1 MLVSSSDLTKMVF
14 NSLGDKEGDREDTER
29 RLYNEISQLA
39 GSSLIREALHK
50 LCGKIS
56 ILESKRIVLIT
67 AGMSS
72 DKVLMETDAPKEAIE
87 EWCKKCNEEMENGE
101 NTFLDSLQEKYY
113 VRLLYDSEVEELKCD
128 ESYDLFNYY
137 NE

>member
-1 MLVSSSDLTKMVF
+1 MMSSSDLTKMILD
-14 NSLGDKEGDREDTER
+14 SLGDKEEDREDAGRE
-29 RLYNEISQLA
+29 LYNEVSQLA
-39 GSSLIREALHK
+39 GSSLIRETLHK

-113 VRLLYDSEVEELKCD
+113 VRLLYDSEVEELKYD
-128 ESYDLFNYY
+128 EAYDLFHYY
-137 NE
+137 DE

>member
-1 MLVSSSDLTKMVF
+1 MLASSSDLTKMILD
-14 NSLGDKEGDREDTER
+14 SLCDKEEDREDTGR
-29 RLYNEISQLA
+29 KLYNEISQLA
-39 GSSLIREALHK
+39 GSSLIRETLQK
-50 LCGKIS
+50 LCKKIS
-56 ILESKRIVLIT
+56 VLERKRIVLIT

-72 DKVLMETDAPKEAIE
+72 DKVLMETDAPGGVIE
-87 EWCKKCNEEMENGE
+87 EWCRKCNKEMENGE

>member
-1 MLVSSSDLTKMVF
+1 MMSSSDLTKMILD
-14 NSLGDKEGDREDTER
+14 SLGDKEENRENAGRE
-29 RLYNEISQLA
+29 LYNEISQLA

-87 EWCKKCNEEMENGE
+87 EWCKKCNEEMENGK

>member
-1 MLVSSSDLTKMVF
+1 MMSSSDLTKMILD
-14 NSLGDKEGDREDTER
+14 SLGDKEENRENAGRE
-29 RLYNEISQLA
+29 LYNEISQLA

-113 VRLLYDSEVEELKCD
+113 VRLLYDSEVEKLKYD
-128 ESYDLFNYY
+128 EAYDLFHYY
-137 NE
+137 DE

>member
-1 MLVSSSDLTKMVF
+1 MSSSDLTKMILD
-14 NSLGDKEGDREDTER
+14 SLGDKEENRENAGRE
-29 RLYNEISQLA
+29 LYNEVSQLA
-39 GSSLIREALHK
+39 GSSLIREAFQK

-72 DKVLMETDAPKEAIE
+72 DKVLMETDAPVGVIE
-87 EWCKKCNEEMENGE
+87 EWCRKYNEEMENGE

-113 VRLLYDSEVEELKCD
+113 VRLLYDSEVEELKYD
-128 ESYDLFNYY
+128 EAYDLFHYY
-137 NE
+137 DE